1 MHVLDSQINVQ
12 CCQISWIDVHWVCKI
27 LADCQI
33 VGCLILLLFLI
44 YLFIIFIAN
53 GVFLGEE
60 IVAGDDLYGGTDR
73 LLSKVIPKK
82 GIVVKLVFLP
92 LFFILVQLQLIL
104 NIITHCLQC
113 AGE

>member
-1 MHVLDSQINVQ
+1 MSNCWLPDFIIIFN
-12 CCQISWIDVHWVCKI
+12 
-27 LADCQI
+27 
-33 VGCLILLLFLI
+33 LFI

-82 GIVVKLVFLP
+82 GIVVKLVFLS